1 LSHELH
7 PFKLEVLGLVPSV
20 RGLCREFSQQHHMQV
35 EFVHR
40 DVPAKL
46 PRDVALSFFR
56 IVQESLRNV
65 VKHSGVAE
73 AKVELSGAGDR
84 VDLCVSD
91 RGVGFDPASADR
103 ATGLGLTSMRERLP
117 VIGGN
122 LVIESEISQGTRIRA
137 QVLLSGATSEV
148 TGEEKRKGASA

>member
-1 LSHELH
+1 
-7 PFKLEVLGLVPSV
+7 
-20 RGLCREFSQQHHMQV
+20 MQV

-91 RGVGFDPASADR
+91 RGAGFDPASADR
-103 ATGLGLTSMRERLP
+103 ATGLGLTSMRERLR